1 MLSIPRASKCPS
13 LPPFVSQEIEK
24 ARKKM
29 VEAEQEMKLR
39 TMSSSTDFLTT
50 IYIGN
55 RQGDSLGM
63 KVWTVDDITKAA
75 LFFGNLGMYK
85 ASALQKKPSNS
96 RKKLSS
102 LRHSSAANKCWKIK
116 CSESRDQFNDRIKGF
131 IPC

>member
-1 MLSIPRASKCPS
+1 
-13 LPPFVSQEIEK
+13 
-24 ARKKM
+24 M

-50 IYIGN
+50 VYIGN

-96 RKKLSS
+96 RKKPSS
-102 LRHSSAANKCWKIK
+102 LRHSCATNKCWKIK
-116 CSESRDQFNDRIKGF
+116 CSESRDQFNDMMKGLSSAGHYYMTC
-131 IPC
+131 IYASYWSTVQ